1 MTIDL
6 NRYQDFVAAVTSEP
20 SNNLQALIARLQ
32 ALVVAEPRFN
42 PSLLLTATVGMASEG
57 GEMAE
62 IVKKV
67 VWQGKPWNDDVKFH
81 LQRELGDVIWYWVNA
96 CRALNIDPNEVI
108 AENVR
113 KLENRYPGGS
123 FGVHYS
129 ENRESGDL

>member
-1 MTIDL
+1 
-6 NRYQDFVAAVTSEP
+6 
-20 SNNLQALIARLQ
+20 
-32 ALVVAEPRFN
+32 
-42 PSLLLTATVGMASEG
+42 
-57 GEMAE
+57 MAE

-123 FGVHYS
+123 FDVHYS